1 MYEDSWK
8 WPTPRLLRMSSS
20 CFQCEKTLNT
30 LNQHGAPLEPSST
43 CFPSKYTSWQKK
55 TPFSTEI
62 FRLFPKNNKFTAS
75 WFSFPADQKCFFV
88 VSASIRGPSVMKC
101 FPTDQ
106 KISRKKKKYS
116 KRCVAPIL
124 KQKEALP
131 SRTCSFFRSFER
143 HVTYSNCGGEK
154 ETKFFSGNVPRAPSI
169 IIEHYRPEVDKASWQ
184 GNFINESLNE
194 GSQRSCRPF
203 RGQLPTARFCVSTIT
218 HFKEKNGKK
227 CGDLRNSDSTFSPA
241 FVARRLGGQGRS
253 LTNSKTTQN

>member
-1 MYEDSWK
+1 M
-8 WPTPRLLRMSSS
+8 
-20 CFQCEKTLNT
+20 
-30 LNQHGAPLEPSST
+30 
-43 CFPSKYTSWQKK
+43 
-55 TPFSTEI
+55 I
-62 FRLFPKNNKFTAS
+62 FLSGRPEM
-75 WFSFPADQKCFFV
+75 FFV

-154 ETKFFSGNVPRAPSI
+154 ETKIFSGNVPRAPPI

-218 HFKEKNGKK
+218 HFKEKNGKNVVIWEI
-227 CGDLRNSDSTFSPA
+227 RT
-241 FVARRLGGQGRS
+241 ARSHLQLWPGVWVDREGR
-253 LTNSKTTQN
+253 